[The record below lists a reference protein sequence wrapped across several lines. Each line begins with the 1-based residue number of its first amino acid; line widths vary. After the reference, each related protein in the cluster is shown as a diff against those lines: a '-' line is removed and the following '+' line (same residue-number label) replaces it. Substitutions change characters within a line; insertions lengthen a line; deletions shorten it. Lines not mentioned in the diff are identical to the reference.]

1 MTRVSLTPAPSD
13 VGIPRTTR
21 RTVRMASS
29 ALMVRIPPDA
39 IGLLS
44 VYSRAFQGSWRERS
58 GRERVH
64 RGNGRAGF
72 LEARLAVL
80 RRDREPFGA
89 HEPHVRDAE
98 KTEQE
103 LEIRLPE
110 FPAIARAAHPAT
122 CQRHN
127 DLLAAGK
134 SLRSIRR
141 VAEGPA
147 RDRNAIDPG
156 LELGWDREV
165 VDRRPNHQH
174 VSAEELL
181 ERRGIARGFKRIRLP
196 EREVRQGFSRQVE
209 ITHLGVRVREFEA
222 RDDLARQRAARRAI
236 AQNARIDVKD
246 FMAHLPLPLG
256 LGESLIHRTI
266 VEYLV

>member
-21 RTVRMASS
+21 RTVRVASS

-39 IGLLS
+39 IRLLS
-44 VYSRAFQGSWRERS
+44 VYSHAFQDSRRQRS

-64 RGNGRAGF
+64 GGNGGACG

-98 KTEQE
+98 ETEQE
-103 LEIRLPE
+103 LKIRLAE
-110 FPAIARAAHPAT
+110 FTPIARAAHSST
-122 CQRHN
+122 CQRHD

-141 VAEGPA
+141 IAEGPA
-147 RDRNAIDPG
+147 RDRN
-156 LELGWDREV
+156 
-165 VDRRPNHQH
+165 
-174 VSAEELL
+174 
-181 ERRGIARGFKRIRLP
+181 
-196 EREVRQGFSRQVE
+196 
-209 ITHLGVRVREFEA
+209 
-222 RDDLARQRAARRAI
+222 
-236 AQNARIDVKD
+236 
-246 FMAHLPLPLG
+246 
-256 LGESLIHRTI
+256 
-266 VEYLV
+266 